1 MNLTKT
7 TKAIAL
13 ALTLISISFGSGI
26 AIIQSIIPTATGF
39 SGGWNVSNVNPVIDQ
54 NNVFCNDLGGNPGC
68 DNSGSDEM
76 IFDTTVNEISDN
88 NGQDIPLNG
97 VDVLVNDTTN
107 SSFLAFFQSDTD
119 FTITFDGTDTYSYN
133 FSFTIPASFEA
144 GWHFIMNNVTDNQS
158 AVVRSGGQSFHAIL
172 VTDFDPILEQ
182 LLASDGTDE
191 DIDDGAWGN
200 MTADPGDANA
210 ESINYIRVQNTGGTP
225 AQQFTLDFTQTTW
238 DSSGNTV
245 DIDGNIGFRFAFTNF
260 STDNPDNS
268 FVSEGSTF
276 GAWADNDAD
285 GAITIT
291 FNADDEF
298 VWIQFRVNAVPSP
311 QAFGRY
317 TADFT
322 ITPV

>member
-1 MNLTKT
+1 MKSKL
-7 TKAIAL
+7 KATFL
-13 ALTLISISFGSGI
+13 ATIILFGTLTLSTTLIDEIVPAVG
-26 AIIQSIIPTATGF
+26 GF

-76 IFDTTVNEISDN
+76 IFDTTVNEISDA
-88 NGQDIPLNG
+88 NGQDIPLDG
-97 VDVLVNDTTN
+97 VHVLVNDTANATFLEFFE
-107 SSFLAFFQSDTD
+107 SSVD

-133 FSFTIPASFEA
+133 FSFTIPIGFEA
-144 GWHFIMNNVTDNQS
+144 GFHFIQNNVTDNQS
-158 AVVRSGGQSFHAIL
+158 AEVKSGGESFHSIFIS
-172 VTDFDPILEQ
+172 DFDPIEEE

-210 ESINYIRVQNTGGTP
+210 ESVNYIRVRNIGGTP

-238 DSSGNTV
+238 ASGGNTV

-260 STDNPDNS
+260 STDNPGNG
-268 FVSEGSTF
+268 FTSEGSSF

-291 FNADDEF
+291 FNANDEF
-298 VWIQFRVNAVPSP
+298 VWIQFRVNTIPSP

>member
-1 MNLTKT
+1 MKSKLTASFLT
-7 TKAIAL
+7 VVILFGTFTLSI
-13 ALTLISISFGSGI
+13 TLIYEIVPTVGGFG
-26 AIIQSIIPTATGF
+26 
-39 SGGWNVSNVNPVIDQ
+39 GGWNVSNVNPVIDQ
-54 NNVFCNDLGGNPGC
+54 NNVYCNDLGGNPGC

-76 IFDTTVNEISDN
+76 VFDTTVNEISDA

-97 VDVLVNDTTN
+97 VHVLVNDTTN
-107 SSFLAFFQSDTD
+107 TSFLRFFESSVD

-133 FSFTIPASFEA
+133 FSFTIPVSFEA
-144 GWHFIMNNVTDNQS
+144 GWHYIQNNVTDNQS
-158 AVVRSGGQSFHAIL
+158 AEVKSGGQSFHAIF
-172 VTDFDPILEQ
+172 VSDFDPIEEE

-210 ESINYIRVQNTGGTP
+210 ESVNYIRVKNIGGTP

-245 DIDGNIGFRFAFTNF
+245 DIDTNIGFRIAFTNF
-260 STDNPDNS
+260 STDNPDNN
-268 FVSEGSTF
+268 FVSEGSIF

-291 FNADDEF
+291 FNANDEF